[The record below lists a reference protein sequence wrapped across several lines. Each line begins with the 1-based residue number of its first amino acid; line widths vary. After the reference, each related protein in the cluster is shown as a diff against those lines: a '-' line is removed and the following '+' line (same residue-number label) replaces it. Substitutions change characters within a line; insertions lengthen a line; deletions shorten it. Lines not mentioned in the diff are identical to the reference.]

1 MEQSQNRNNNNAVD
15 DDLLT
20 ATMAGL
26 NVQGIKKFDCEN
38 IK

>member
-1 MEQSQNRNNNNAVD
+1 MAQPQNRNNNNTVD

-26 NVQGIKKFDCEN
+26 NIEGMEKFESFE
-38 IK
+38 

>member
-1 MEQSQNRNNNNAVD
+1 MAQPQNRNNNNAVD

-26 NVQGIKKFDCEN
+26 NVEGIKKLEN